1 RLEAGGRVP
10 QQAAAVRP
18 LIAELRRLEGD
29 RRARERPRPAAAP
42 LERAPVNGAADRPI
56 GVFDSGVG
64 GLTVLRELRRQL
76 PNESTLYL
84 GDEARMP
91 YGPREPAEVVG
102 FTREAMR
109 WFAEADCKL
118 VVIACNTAT
127 SVALETVRDEF
138 PVPTIGVIRPGAA
151 AALTATA
158 RRAVGVLATV
168 LTVRSGAYVRA
179 LRDLDPLVDVAQ
191 QACPK
196 LVPLV
201 EDGKAD
207 SPAAL
212 DAVREYVE
220 PLLTEGGVVRP
231 VVDTLLLGC
240 THYPLLRAAIE
251 KVADR
256 RVADLSALYKPKKIT
271 HAEVMYRDIGLAHA
285 EKPGQAISPQKLGDL
300 RTADAIVHVVR
311 AFSAPSVP
319 HVDGSVDPVRDLS
332 TV

>member
-1 RLEAGGRVP
+1 V
-10 QQAAAVRP
+10 
-18 LIAELRRLEGD
+18 GD
-29 RRARERPRPAAAP
+29 T
-42 LERAPVNGAADRPI
+42 ADRPI
-56 GVFDSGVG
+56 GLFDSGVG

-91 YGPREPAEVVG
+91 YGPREPAEVLR

-109 WFAEADCKL
+109 WFAGQDCKL

-127 SVALETVRDEF
+127 SVALEAVREESA
-138 PVPTIGVIRPGAA
+138 VPIIGVIRPGAA

-158 RRAVGVLATV
+158 RRAIGILATV
-168 LTVRSGAYVRA
+168 LTVRSGAYIRA

-201 EDGKAD
+201 EEGRANT
-207 SPAAL
+207 AEAE

-240 THYPLLRAAIE
+240 THYPLLRPTIE
-251 KVADR
+251 KVAGRDVRVVDSAATTALAVREVLASHRMVREGGRAEHRVFCTGSGERFR
-256 RVADLSALYKPKKIT
+256 RIA
-271 HAEVMYRDIGLAHA
+271 
-285 EKPGQAISPQKLGDL
+285 
-300 RTADAIVHVVR
+300 R
-311 AFSAPSVP
+311 AVFQEDPPA
-319 HVDGSVDPVRDLS
+319 VDETRLQ
-332 TV
+332 T

>member
-1 RLEAGGRVP
+1 VTQP
-10 QQAAAVRP
+10 
-18 LIAELRRLEGD
+18 
-29 RRARERPRPAAAP
+29 
-42 LERAPVNGAADRPI
+42 DRPI
-56 GVFDSGVG
+56 GLFDSGVG

-76 PNESTLYL
+76 PGESTLYL

-91 YGPREPAEVVG
+91 YGPREPAEVLG

-109 WFAEADCKL
+109 WFAQRGCKL

-138 PVPTIGVIRPGAA
+138 SVPIIGVIRPGAA

-191 QACPK
+191 QPCPR

-201 EDGKAD
+201 EAGKAD
-207 SPAAL
+207 TPEAEQ
-212 DAVREYVE
+212 AVRDYVE

-240 THYPLLRAAIE
+240 THYPLLRPVIE
-251 KVADR
+251 
-256 RVADLSALYKPKKIT
+256 RVAGPEVRVVDSAATTAL
-271 HAEVMYRDIGLAHA
+271 AVREVLASHRLA
-285 EKPGQAISPQKLGDL
+285 RISGQA
-300 RTADAIVHVVR
+300 
-311 AFSAPSVP
+311 
-319 HVDGSVDPVRDLS
+319 VDRGQAEHRLFCTGSVERFRSVARAIFREDPPPVEETQLGS
-332 TV
+332 

>member
-1 RLEAGGRVP
+1 V
-10 QQAAAVRP
+10 
-18 LIAELRRLEGD
+18 GD
-29 RRARERPRPAAAP
+29 
-42 LERAPVNGAADRPI
+42 AADRPI
-56 GVFDSGVG
+56 GLFDSGVG

-91 YGPREPAEVVG
+91 YGPREPAEVLG

-109 WFAEADCKL
+109 WFAGRDCKL

-127 SVALETVRDEF
+127 SVALEAVRDESS
-138 PVPTIGVIRPGAA
+138 VPIIGVIRPGAA

-158 RRAVGVLATV
+158 RRAIGVLATV
-168 LTVRSGAYVRA
+168 LTVRSGAYIRA

-201 EDGKAD
+201 EEGRSNTAE
-207 SPAAL
+207 AE

-240 THYPLLRAAIE
+240 THYPLLRPIIE
-251 KVADR
+251 KVAGRDV
-256 RVADLSALYKPKKIT
+256 RVVDSAATTALAVREVLAS
-271 HAEVMYRDIGLAHA
+271 HRMVREGGRAEH
-285 EKPGQAISPQKLGDL
+285 
-300 RTADAIVHVVR
+300 HV
-311 AFSAPSVP
+311 FCT
-319 HVDGSVDPVRDLS
+319 GSVERFRGIARAIFQEDPPDVAETRLQ
-332 TV
+332 T